1 MRVAEARI
9 SFLIFG
15 GMMLLIG
22 VVVWLSYGR
31 YALLD
36 AIEDDFSG
44 LQQVARTGR
53 VAAEVAG
60 RHAALSAVLR
70 EYVASD
76 AIEPPAR
83 IGAESQA
90 LLGAIGEARVDLPRE
105 KVEMD
110 RIESEAAMYLASFEA
125 VVTARR
131 QLQARLK
138 QLAVAAGT
146 LRAAADEAGQRV
158 RFTDLREAEVNYLA
172 SRGQAEAER
181 VAEQSGRLRQAL
193 ALRGLSDGALDYDL
207 AFARVVEIHGVLD
220 QATIRVLDEHD
231 ARLRGLTGALGRR
244 AQSGEGVAV
253 TGFRERLSAAIR
265 RNIEV
270 TTLLVIGTIAGAF
283 LLLRFVV
290 WPLNR
295 MTGAM
300 TAIAGGAHAQEIP
313 YTTRADEIGQMA
325 RSLSTFRKAL
335 LELKAAQAQAETA
348 SRHKTD
354 FIATMS
360 HELRTPLNAIIGLSD
375 MLLEDAERPD
385 PQELK
390 QSLPRI
396 SSSARQLLSLINE
409 ILDLS
414 RIEAGRMALEYSAF
428 SPAALAEESLATVAP
443 LARQKGLRVATSH
456 AADLPV
462 IESDPQRVR
471 QILINLAGN
480 AVKFCD
486 HGEVRIEV
494 SSDATHVRFAVIDSG
509 PGIAPEDLPRLFR
522 EFTQLDSSS
531 TRKHGG
537 SGLGLA
543 LSRRMAL
550 LVGGDVTV
558 TSQVGSGS
566 TFTLV
571 LPRRRAGMQEST
583 LATPAR
589 RSQGA

>member
-1 MRVAEARI
+1 LRAAEARI

-36 AIEDDFSG
+36 AIEDDFGG

-53 VAAEVAG
+53 VAADVAG
-60 RHAALSAVLR
+60 RLSALSAVIR

-83 IGAESQA
+83 ISAEAQS
-90 LLGAIGEARVDLPRE
+90 LMGAIAEARADLPRE
-105 KVEMD
+105 KTEID
-110 RIESEAAMYLASFEA
+110 RIESEAAMYLASFDA
-125 VVTARR
+125 VVAARR
-131 QLQARLK
+131 QRQARLK

-146 LRAAADEAGQRV
+146 LRAAADEAGQRA

-172 SRGQAEAER
+172 SRGGAEAER
-181 VAEQSGRLRQAL
+181 VAERSATLRQAL
-193 ALRGLSDGALDYDL
+193 GARALADLGLDYDL
-207 AFARVVEIHGVLD
+207 AFARVVEIHGVVD

-265 RNIEV
+265 RNLEV

-283 LLLRFVV
+283 LLVRFVV

-300 TAIAGGAHAQEIP
+300 TGIAGGDYARDIP

-348 SRHKTD
+348 SRHKTE
-354 FIATMS
+354 FIANMS

-375 MLLEDAERPD
+375 MLIEDAEHPD

-396 SSSARQLLSLINE
+396 SSSARQLLALINE

-414 RIEAGRMALEYSAF
+414 RIEAGRMALEISAF

-443 LARQKGLRVATSH
+443 LARQKGLALSSACLGEV
-456 AADLPV
+456 PV
-462 IESDPQRVR
+462 VESDPQRVR

-480 AVKFCD
+480 AVKFCER
-486 HGEVRIEV
+486 GQVRLEV
-494 SSDATHVRFAVIDSG
+494 SADAEAVRFAVIDTG
-509 PGIAPEDLPRLFR
+509 LGIAPADLPRLFQ
-522 EFTQLDSSS
+522 EFTQLDASS
-531 TRKHGG
+531 TRKYGG

-543 LSRRMAL
+543 LSRRMAHL
-550 LVGGDVTV
+550 IGGDVSV
-558 TSQVGSGS
+558 KSELGAGS
-566 TFTLV
+566 TFTLTI
-571 LPRRRAGMQEST
+571 PRRR
-583 LATPAR
+583 PA
-589 RSQGA
+589 